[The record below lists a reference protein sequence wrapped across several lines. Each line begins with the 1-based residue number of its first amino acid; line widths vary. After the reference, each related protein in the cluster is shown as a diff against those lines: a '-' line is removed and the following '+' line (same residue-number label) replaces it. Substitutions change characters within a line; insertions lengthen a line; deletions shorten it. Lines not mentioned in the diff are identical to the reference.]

1 MTKGQFIRLFL
12 SSDGTT
18 TPAKVI
24 AAAKSLTL
32 HVSCTVEDATTKDT
46 SSEYVINEVTAINY
60 DISTNALVESDETIS
75 PQAALGQ
82 DLDALE
88 DIYEAGTPVLWQ
100 IAYVSGANN
109 RTKGNIIARG
119 SALLQQLT
127 INAANRQVA
136 TYDTQLVGVG
146 DYETGNPSSQ

>member
-60 DISTNALVESDETIS
+60 DISTNALVESGEDITS
-75 PQAALGQ
+75 QVAGQ

-146 DYETGNPSSQ
+146 DYETGNPPSQ

>member
-32 HVSCTVEDATTKDT
+32 HVSCTVEDTTTKDT

-60 DISTNALVESDETIS
+60 DISTNALVESGEAITS
-75 PQAALGQ
+75 QVTGQ

-100 IAYVSGANN
+100 IAYVSSANN
-109 RTKGNIIARG
+109 RTKGNVIARG

-146 DYETGNPSSQ
+146 DYETGNPPSQ